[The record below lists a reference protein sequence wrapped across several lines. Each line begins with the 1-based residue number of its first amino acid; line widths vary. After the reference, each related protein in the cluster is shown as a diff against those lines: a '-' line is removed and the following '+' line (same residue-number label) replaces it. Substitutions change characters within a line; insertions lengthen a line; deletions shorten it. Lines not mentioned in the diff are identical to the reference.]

1 MLQRLVLIGLAGVVA
16 ACSNS
21 RFEAV
26 EYQCTVKNN
35 TVVCP
40 DGSQLVLPEPEPGQD
55 GRDGVDGAP
64 GQDGED
70 AVMLSIYKV
79 PKGACTK
86 VGKNLYVENIRSGQ
100 IFDVYMNDQC
110 SDRLGEY
117 CDNVEPSF
125 GSSGVLGENKPGG
138 AEVCWAD
145 NRMVSGERI
154 GDDLKIR
161 VLDFNIQ
168 AGL

>member
-1 MLQRLVLIGLAGVVA
+1 MLLRILLLSSLAGLV
-16 ACSNS
+16 ACSNAE
-21 RFEAV
+21 FEAV
-26 EYQCTVKNN
+26 EYQCTVENN

-40 DGSQLVLPEPEPGQD
+40 DGSELVLPEPEPGQD
-55 GRDGVDGAP
+55 GRDGA
-64 GQDGED
+64 DGED
-70 AVMLSIYKV
+70 AVMLSIHKV
-79 PKGACTK
+79 PNGQCVK
-86 VGKNLYVENIRSGQ
+86 VGEDLYVENIRSGQ

-125 GSSGVLGENKPGG
+125 GSSSVLGENKPGG

-145 NRMVSGERI
+145 NRMVSGERV

-161 VLDFNIQ
+161 VLDFNVQ
-168 AGL
+168 